1 MKTLAK
7 VGATS
12 NILWWAINGVS
23 LLFAV
28 ANAAQRCAR
37 THIQTWFCWLSCT
50 YSLPWILVKSV
61 NVCFDFCTW
70 KQKQICIAYLYIIS
84 IWFINMF
91 LLYFICNFCQ
101 QVDCMQYNHV
111 SGKLLAKR
119 EIWQWDKDCHVKSLT
134 IPNLYFLNEL
144 IDRYA

>member
-1 MKTLAK
+1 MSRGASQHLQQIQSWLAK
-7 VGATS
+7 SCSCSRKTS
-12 NILWWAINGVS
+12 SPNLNVYRTRNSRLARRLW
-23 LLFAV
+23 
-28 ANAAQRCAR
+28 
-37 THIQTWFCWLSCT
+37 CT

-61 NVCFDFCTW
+61 NVCFDVCTW
-70 KQKQICIAYLYIIS
+70 KQKKMCIAHLYIIS
-84 IWFINMF
+84 IWYIYMF
-91 LLYFICNFCQ
+91 LLYSICNFCQ